1 MGLAFDNNKEIVGS
15 SFTLA
20 NWNYKS
26 QQIIGTNT
34 WIADWSLSLD

>member
-1 MGLAFDNNKEIVGS
+1 M
-15 SFTLA
+15 A

-34 WIADWSLSLD
+34 WIADWSLSLDWSYCRPCWIYSECTTSS